1 MKSTC
6 GARPGG
12 NRVTAARDSLLM
24 RGLLD
29 IAQTCG
35 FAAKPAK
42 IKQARTAHL
51 GRTHQVDFVD
61 HSRMDRENALY
72 SLAEADLAHG
82 ETGLRAVVALD
93 HYALEGLHA
102 LFVTFL
108 DLHVNPNRVT
118 GTEGGKVVA
127 LCFRQ

>member
-12 NRVTAARDSLLM
+12 NRVTAARDSFLM

-51 GRTHQVDFVD
+51 GRTYQVDFVD
-61 HSRMDRENALY
+61 HSRMDREHALY
-72 SLAEADLAHG
+72 SRPEADLAPG
-82 ETGLRAVVALD
+82 ETGLRALVALD
-93 HYALEGLHA
+93 NYSLEDLHA
-102 LFVTFL
+102 LFTSYL
-108 DLHVNPNRVT
+108 
-118 GTEGGKVVA
+118 
-127 LCFRQ
+127 